1 MTQFEYLGVFI
12 SVIVGLAV
20 AHMITSAG
28 KVILNRKEIQLYW
41 PHSLWCLNILLYLVN
56 FWWFIFSWS
65 HLQKW
70 HYLIFLLLIF
80 YAILLSLLTLV
91 LIPQG
96 VRSGF
101 NFMEHF
107 YARRKWFFGLST
119 IIWLFDLAETY
130 MKDNTG
136 AREMHNWYLPFVLV
150 IIGLTSIGIFTGNKK
165 FHAFFSVFWFIWVM
179 GYVLLALKW

>member
-1 MTQFEYLGVFI
+1 MTHFEYLGVFI

-28 KVILNRKEIQLYW
+28 KVILNRKEIHLYW

-65 HLQKW
+65 QLQQW
-70 HYLIFLLLIF
+70 HYLIFLQLIF

-96 VRSGF
+96 VGSGF
-101 NFMEHF
+101 NFADHV
-107 YARRKWFFGLST
+107 T
-119 IIWLFDLAETY
+119 I
-130 MKDNTG
+130 
-136 AREMHNWYLPFVLV
+136 
-150 IIGLTSIGIFTGNKK
+150 
-165 FHAFFSVFWFIWVM
+165 
-179 GYVLLALKW
+179 